1 MILSLFPLFVLPLL
15 CLAGKSASSGRTKK
29 IQLDCDV
36 RPFNDLH
43 LLNYFLKQ
51 QLKQSPIPSDDLS
64 RRFYEFRDTVN
75 LNQLE
80 EECEKKS
87 RAKFA
92 LIKRNNGKKFEFDS
106 GSVNKNVQKNRKKI
120 SQRMSLELVNALL
133 LGKLLGLNLGML
145 SSFLFSSA
153 FKPGRTT
160 PIPGGG
166 GNAGGGGGMAPAAK
180 IFDFYLLLA
189 EASTNPACFLSF
201 KVEQK
206 AAAVEEASE
215 VQSGENLLIESLLT
229 AFSFLFR

>member
-1 MILSLFPLFVLPLL
+1 MIILNLFLFFVFPLLYSAGRASL
-15 CLAGKSASSGRTKK
+15 GKSKR
-29 IQLDCDV
+29 IQLNCDV

-51 QLKQSPIPSDDLS
+51 QLKQNPIPSDDLS
-64 RRFYEFRDTVN
+64 RKFYEFRDAVD
-75 LNQLE
+75 LNQIE
-80 EECEKKS
+80 EDCEKKS

-92 LIKRNNGKKFEFDS
+92 LIKRNNGKKFEVDR
-106 GSVNKNVQKNRKKI
+106 GSLNKNVQKNRKKI

-166 GNAGGGGGMAPAAK
+166 GGGAGGGGDQGGGAGGKWNFFKM
-180 IFDFYLLLA
+180 IF
-189 EASTNPACFLSF
+189 
-201 KVEQK
+201 
-206 AAAVEEASE
+206 
-215 VQSGENLLIESLLT
+215 
-229 AFSFLFR
+229 FLFVQN

>member
-1 MILSLFPLFVLPLL
+1 MILKLFLFFVLPLL
-15 CLAGKSASSGRTKK
+15 CATGRASSSKPKK
-29 IQLDCDV
+29 IQLNCDV

-51 QLKQSPIPSDDLS
+51 QLKQNPIPSDDLS
-64 RRFYEFRDTVN
+64 RKFYEFRDTVD

-80 EECEKKS
+80 DECEKKS

-92 LIKRNNGKKFEFDS
+92 LIKRNNGKKFEVDS
-106 GSVNKNVQKNRKKI
+106 GSVNKSVQRNRKKI

-166 GNAGGGGGMAPAAK
+166 GAGGGGAG
-180 IFDFYLLLA
+180 
-189 EASTNPACFLSF
+189 
-201 KVEQK
+201 
-206 AAAVEEASE
+206 
-215 VQSGENLLIESLLT
+215 GEKT
-229 AFSFLFR
+229 ADFLFLL

>member
-1 MILSLFPLFVLPLL
+1 MILNLFLFLAFPLL
-15 CLAGKSASSGRTKK
+15 GSSSKSSSGKLKK

-51 QLKQSPIPSDDLS
+51 QLKQNPIPNDDLS
-64 RRFYEFRDTVN
+64 RKFYSFRDTVD

-92 LIKRNNGKKFEFDS
+92 LIKRNNGKNFEVQS
-106 GSVNKNVQKNRKKI
+106 SSVNKSVQKNRKKI

-166 GNAGGGGGMAPAAK
+166 NGGGGGGR
-180 IFDFYLLLA
+180 L
-189 EASTNPACFLSF
+189 
-201 KVEQK
+201 
-206 AAAVEEASE
+206 
-215 VQSGENLLIESLLT
+215 
-229 AFSFLFR
+229 